1 MQASEIVSGIFVL
14 DLQGQVRLATRPEV
28 PAPIYGE
35 RIIEGYRLWD
45 PRRSKLA
52 ALVLKIHLGGGHQA
66 LLDSLDF
73 GPYSKVLYLGAA
85 TGTTVSHVSD
95 VAREGVVY
103 AVEFSPRSMRDLLN
117 LCESRKNIIPL
128 LEDASQPERYGPF
141 LEPVDMIY
149 QDVAQRNQADIASRN
164 AVQYLKPGGSLV
176 LMIKARSVD
185 VTLPPKDVCQS
196 ELGKLEGVEPLQV
209 MDLGPYHQDHFAVVC
224 KKPHTIGS
232 KIR

>member
-1 MQASEIVSGIFVL
+1 MQASEIVSGIYVL
-14 DLQGQVRLATRPEV
+14 ELQGQVRLATRPEV

-52 ALVLKIHLGGGHQA
+52 ALVLKSYLGGGHQV
-66 LLDSLDF
+66 LF
-73 GPYSKVLYLGAA
+73 GWPDSKVLYLGAA

-128 LEDASQPERYGPF
+128 LEDAAQPEMYGPF
-141 LEPVDMIY
+141 LEPVDVIY

-185 VTLPPKDVCQS
+185 VTLPPKEVCRS

-209 MDLGPYHQDHFAVVC
+209 MDLRPYHQDHFAVVC
-224 KKPHTIGS
+224 KKPHDLCPAL
-232 KIR
+232 